1 MRATFQNDVHHK
13 QRRAEGQF
21 ECEDWIKYVL
31 GRGLPSSE
39 KLAEYW
45 FLTIFDSQGDPLK
58 PLGPFGGSLRA
69 LRELISEGLSK
80 QARNLIVLVI
90 FD

>member
-1 MRATFQNDVHHK
+1 M
-13 QRRAEGQF
+13 
-21 ECEDWIKYVL
+21 L

-69 LRELISEGLSK
+69 LRELISKGLSK

>member
-1 MRATFQNDVHHK
+1 M
-13 QRRAEGQF
+13 
-21 ECEDWIKYVL
+21 L

-58 PLGPFGGSLRA
+58 PLGPFGGFRA
-69 LRELISEGLSK
+69 CFNSPSIEALGEPLKSSEGFK
-80 QARNLIVLVI
+80 G
-90 FD
+90 F